1 MERKPS
7 YKVVFLGDTS
17 VGKTSIANRLYLN
30 KFKNDNYP
38 TVGSSYCCLDDV
50 SKNFNI
56 DIWDTAGQERYRS
69 LAKLYYRNS
78 DIVLVVC
85 DLSNRESLKMARYW
99 INKLIQE
106 ESEATIILVGNKTDL
121 EREISHHDLKKTAN
135 EYFFQFIEVSAKD
148 NHNISFLKKTII
160 DLIKKKDNK
169 TIKEKIILKNGRNC
183 VSGLFSSC
191 SIF

>member
-85 DLSNRESLKMARYW
+85 DLSNRESLKMVRYW

-121 EREISHHDLKKTAN
+121 EKTEEIVYLDYFPLALFFNKKMKKTGN
-135 EYFFQFIEVSAKD
+135 IVYYF
-148 NHNISFLKKTII
+148 II
-160 DLIKKKDNK
+160 
-169 TIKEKIILKNGRNC
+169 TQ
-183 VSGLFSSC
+183 
-191 SIF
+191 